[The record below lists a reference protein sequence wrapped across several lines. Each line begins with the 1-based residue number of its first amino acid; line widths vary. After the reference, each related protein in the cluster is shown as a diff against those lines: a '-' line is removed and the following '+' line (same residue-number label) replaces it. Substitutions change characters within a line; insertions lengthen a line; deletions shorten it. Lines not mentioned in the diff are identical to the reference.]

1 MTEQCLFGQ
10 KGACLDNKKGAS
22 LDKCVQQGEKVRD
35 WANLVRNWII
45 AIKSRSRKFHM
56 GTSPMDEDS
65 VGENKSSDDEEDDEA
80 GKANSVSSRI
90 SVASSGFGYKD
101 DEEKEEE
108 EKEPQE
114 DTKQNPKRV

>member
-1 MTEQCLFGQ
+1 MF
-10 KGACLDNKKGAS
+10 
-22 LDKCVQQGEKVRD
+22 
-35 WANLVRNWII
+35 
-45 AIKSRSRKFHM
+45 SR
-56 GTSPMDEDS
+56 GMDEDS